1 MYGFFIKRSIGQTV
15 HAFCWKKIK
24 PFIKT
29 KRDRK
34 WKISCAVLERRTLY
48 FSSYKN
54 RKLKVKLWWFGTRER
69 KKIAFFVPFILS
81 EGNCS
86 DICDVCQCTVHWI
99 QFQNIHTFIYQKP
112 LLHTL
117 FCLFLKSSKS
127 FSVFISCSAT
137 REVSRTFRLQW

>member
-1 MYGFFIKRSIGQTV
+1 MAFLLNGQSVKRSMF
-15 HAFCWKKIK
+15 FCWKKIK
-24 PFIKT
+24 TFIKT
-29 KRDRK
+29 KWNRK
-34 WKISCAVLERRTLY
+34 WKIPYAVLERRTLY

-54 RKLKVKLWWFGTRER
+54 RKLKVKLWWFGARER
-69 KKIAFFVPFILS
+69 KKNAFFVPFILS
-81 EGNCS
+81 EGDFS

-99 QFQNIHTFIYQKP
+99 YFQNIHNFIYQKP

-137 REVSRTFRLQW
+137 REVSRTFGLQW